1 MHTPASAKVLKK
13 IIGVKWELG
22 GGVAGLKLILTFP
35 VSRICQ
41 IFGVSEASRVRQFQ
55 NQLDF
60 SPRGRLSREMRQRCG
75 VTSTSKAAPLAPHER
90 LPLAAPP
97 PASQSKAAA
106 TAACVDVGTSRGS
119 DIHGSDI
126 RGGDIRGGDI
136 HGSDIRGGDIR
147 GGDIHGSDIRGG
159 DIHGSDIRGGDTQG
173 GKARESKGRAGAQ
186 PGQGR
191 KKRALAAAAEC
202 SQGTP
207 C

>member
-136 HGSDIRGGDIR
+136 HGSDIRGGDI
-147 GGDIHGSDIRGG
+147 
-159 DIHGSDIRGGDTQG
+159 HGSDIRGGDTQG